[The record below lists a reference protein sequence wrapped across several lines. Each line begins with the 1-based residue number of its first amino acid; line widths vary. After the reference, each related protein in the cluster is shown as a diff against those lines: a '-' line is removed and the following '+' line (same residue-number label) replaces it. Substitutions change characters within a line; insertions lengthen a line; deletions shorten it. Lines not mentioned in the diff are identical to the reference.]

1 MYQIG
6 HSPQISSEL
15 ALIVRFG
22 YFSFQYFSKD
32 DPTMETK
39 ALSTK
44 EDPIGVHKVFAFS
57 KSTHIGTVLCLV
69 PDALLSLSSL
79 LRRKMH
85 RHFKGGDILRAKV
98 AVSTDSPVNT
108 TNQSGLP
115 ILNHSRC
122 IRAFFRQENHASISR
137 PG

>member
-44 EDPIGVHKVFAFS
+44 EDPIGVHKV
-57 KSTHIGTVLCLV
+57 
-69 PDALLSLSSL
+69 SLSP
-79 LRRKMH
+79 
-85 RHFKGGDILRAKV
+85 KV
-98 AVSTDSPVNT
+98 PT
-108 TNQSGLP
+108 LE
-115 ILNHSRC
+115 RFC
-122 IRAFFRQENHASISR
+122 ASYLMLYCL
-137 PG
+137 